1 MRLNHRLLL
10 KGDASNPM
18 AATSFSIATFNAQ
31 NLLHSGVYFSGR
43 NDKPYTKEFYQEK
56 LDWIVNVLHEGGP
69 GLVGMQELFSR
80 EAFTSIAEKAG
91 YAFSYA
97 PDIESNLNI
106 TKDATGHL
114 QAQGPYN
121 GLLSRYPI
129 LSSARIKDF
138 PSEVS
143 GIQIEDNDGDSE
155 PLRLSVTSFQRPV
168 IQVDVELKEGVV
180 ATVFVAHLKSKR
192 PIYLASEKNMQ
203 SDPIIQACGRIRSL
217 IVRAAESVALRQ
229 LVVTVMKNSSKP
241 VILFG
246 DLNDD
251 LPSVTTQT
259 IAGEEPF
266 RYLSPAKKKEA
277 WDVFLYSVHDIE
289 EQESYRDVSYT
300 NIYNGRYELLD
311 HIFVSQE
318 FYHRNPDCIATVCNT
333 RIFNDHLRDERRV
346 VNAGSYPSPKSDHGI
361 PVTEITW
368 KE

>member
-1 MRLNHRLLL
+1 
-10 KGDASNPM
+10 
-18 AATSFSIATFNAQ
+18 
-31 NLLHSGVYFSGR
+31 
-43 NDKPYTKEFYQEK
+43 
-56 LDWIVNVLHEGGP
+56 
-69 GLVGMQELFSR
+69 
-80 EAFTSIAEKAG
+80 
-91 YAFSYA
+91 
-97 PDIESNLNI
+97 
-106 TKDATGHL
+106 
-114 QAQGPYN
+114 
-121 GLLSRYPI
+121 
-129 LSSARIKDF
+129 
-138 PSEVS
+138 
-143 GIQIEDNDGDSE
+143 
-155 PLRLSVTSFQRPV
+155 
-168 IQVDVELKEGVV
+168 
-180 ATVFVAHLKSKR
+180 
-192 PIYLASEKNMQ
+192 MQ

-318 FYHRNPDCIATVCNT
+318 FYHRNPDYIATVCNT

-361 PVTEITW
+361 PVTEIKW